1 MSILMLGLNHKVAPI
16 DVREQFYLN
25 NIQQEL
31 LLSELKCNP
40 SVVEAFVISTCN
52 RIEIY
57 VNLIDDTLNIPSF
70 IKHLCSIK
78 NIEYTSQFDEYF
90 YNYSQSKAIK
100 HLLEVITGLDSLV
113 LGEKQILGQVKA
125 SFEQARNKAML
136 GKDFNILANL
146 AIRTGKKVRTE
157 TQIDI
162 GGSSVSWAAIRQA
175 EKELTTLED
184 KSVLMIGAGE
194 MSTLAVGQ
202 VHSKGFHKL
211 FLMNR
216 TPENARKLA
225 DRFDGEY
232 VAFCDIKEVLAK
244 TDLCIC
250 SSSAPHYI
258 IDHTVVEKALAL
270 RDDKPLLFIDIS
282 MPRNLDPKIATLDNV
297 TLYHIDD
304 LKIVV

>member
-100 HLLEVITGLDSLV
+100 HLL
-113 LGEKQILGQVKA
+113 
-125 SFEQARNKAML
+125 
-136 GKDFNILANL
+136 
-146 AIRTGKKVRTE
+146 
-157 TQIDI
+157 
-162 GGSSVSWAAIRQA
+162 
-175 EKELTTLED
+175 
-184 KSVLMIGAGE
+184 
-194 MSTLAVGQ
+194 
-202 VHSKGFHKL
+202 
-211 FLMNR
+211 
-216 TPENARKLA
+216 
-225 DRFDGEY
+225 
-232 VAFCDIKEVLAK
+232 
-244 TDLCIC
+244 
-250 SSSAPHYI
+250 
-258 IDHTVVEKALAL
+258 
-270 RDDKPLLFIDIS
+270 
-282 MPRNLDPKIATLDNV
+282 
-297 TLYHIDD
+297 
-304 LKIVV
+304 